1 MRILID
7 ESLPSYLKHALV
19 EHETF
24 TVQDMG
30 WTGIKNGDLLTN
42 MFANVGQIYKF
53 ALHFAL
59 EKLHW
64 RRYWLTRTETRFAV
78 FLTADKN
85 LRYQQNLIGRP
96 FAVIVFPSNKLS
108 VVKALLARLREE
120 LTSIT
125 PGRVIEI

>member
-24 TVQDMG
+24 TVQDIG
-30 WTGIKNGDLLTN
+30 WTGIKNGDLLT
-42 MFANVGQIYKF
+42 
-53 ALHFAL
+53 
-59 EKLHW
+59 
-64 RRYWLTRTETRFAV
+64 RTETRFDV